1 MDDEKSREEQKKTKR
16 KEQRRNKRIKRKKN
30 RGDDIVSSV
39 GHQNQVLENGH
50 PEEDEIDEEDVKGI
64 SISIVPC
71 SLFRNTGLKLC
82 STFHSYQTTKNYIFL
97 NLQYL

>member
-30 RGDDIVSSV
+30 RGDDIITSV

-64 SISIVPC
+64 SKSTVCGRP
-71 SLFRNTGLKLC
+71 FRN
-82 STFHSYQTTKNYIFL
+82 IW
-97 NLQYL
+97 